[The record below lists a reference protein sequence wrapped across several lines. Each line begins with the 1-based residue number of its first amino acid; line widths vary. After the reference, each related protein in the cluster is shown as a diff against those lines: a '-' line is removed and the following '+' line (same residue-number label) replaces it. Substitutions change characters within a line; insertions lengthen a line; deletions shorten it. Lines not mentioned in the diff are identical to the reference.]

1 MPAIIV
7 DIDLAGANLGVVGVH
22 KDGSVGFPNPGCD
35 GSCQDSVQEWFVG
48 CLQLQLVRD
57 TWEEDNVGDNV
68 TP

>member
-1 MPAIIV
+1 M
-7 DIDLAGANLGVVGVH
+7 VGVH
-22 KDGSVGFPNPGCD
+22 KDGGVGLPNPGCD